1 MGKLW
6 GEIIRSMNNDK
17 LILHVEDNFEN
28 RMLVRRLL
36 LSEGYRIIEAEEALK
51 ALEILKTDIP
61 DLILMDINMPEMDGY
76 TLTNKIK
83 AMPGLAKLPIIA
95 ITANVMKGDREKTL
109 QAGCDG
115 YIEKPIDVDRFL
127 DQVSKFLQDPDGQNS
142 EVL

>member
-1 MGKLW
+1 MAD
-6 GEIIRSMNNDK
+6 NT

-36 LSEGYRIIEAEEALK
+36 LSEGYQVIEAEQAAQ
-51 ALEILKTDIP
+51 ALEILKTTLP
-61 DLILMDINMPEMDGY
+61 ALILMDINMPDMDGY
-76 TLTNKIK
+76 TLTNTIK
-83 AMPGLAKLPIIA
+83 AMPQMVGIPIIA

-127 DQVSKFLQDPDGQNS
+127 DQIERFLHQFARH
-142 EVL
+142 

>member
-1 MGKLW
+1 MA
-6 GEIIRSMNNDK
+6 DTK

-36 LSEGYRIIEAEEALK
+36 LCEGYQVIEAEQASV
-51 ALEILKTDIP
+51 ALEILKTKVP
-61 DLILMDINMPEMDGY
+61 DMILMDINMPDMDGY

-83 AMPGLAKLPIIA
+83 LIPGLSAIPIIA

-115 YIEKPIDVDRFL
+115 YIEKPIDVDRFPE
-127 DQVSKFLQDPDGQNS
+127 QVERYIRQFTGQ
-142 EVL
+142 